1 MTTAGGPG
9 NPAASPAPGAAW
21 VLLPGAWCAWLL
33 AWLVPSFLVAPHL
46 AVERMWLVRETAPQ
60 AILAAAAFFVV
71 AVWPFWPA
79 LARRKAPRA
88 AVSPKWLAL
97 SVLELVMLVA
107 LAAPFVLVAWSVG
120 GKAILAGPLAATAG
134 AWAVFGLG
142 LRIAA
147 TTGQGAA
154 RWLMLAAVLV
164 SVGPLILGYAAGE
177 TLGVG
182 VPRLVEASPIVS
194 GIGLALG
201 GWPEGAW
208 PWISAVALWPAV
220 GMVLGLVGWWRT
232 CLKQRAPSPPRRV
245 FDKLGG

>member
-1 MTTAGGPG
+1 MSTAAGPG
-9 NPAASPAPGAAW
+9 GPAASPAPGAAW
-21 VLLPGAWCAWLL
+21 VLLPVAWCAWLL
-33 AWLVPSFLVAPHL
+33 AWLVPSFLVGPHL
-46 AVERMWLVRETAPQ
+46 AVERVWLVREAAPQ
-60 AILAAAAFFVV
+60 AILVAAAFFLV

-79 LARRKAPRA
+79 LARREAPGA

-120 GKAILAGPLAATAG
+120 GTAILAGPLAATAG

-147 TTGQGAA
+147 TAGQGAA

-164 SVGPLILGYAAGE
+164 LVGPLILGYAAGE

-182 VPRLVEASPIVS
+182 FPRLVEVSPIVS
-194 GIGLALG
+194 GMGLALG
-201 GWPEGAW
+201 GWHEGVW
-208 PWISAVALWPAV
+208 PWITAVALWPAV
-220 GMVLGLVGWWRT
+220 GVVLALVGLWQALRRLHART
-232 CLKQRAPSPPRRV
+232 
-245 FDKLGG
+245 